1 MCKTVLCA
9 IAGSLPHRCDTI
21 AVLKYN
27 LLRYPVPSYHYD
39 EVTNMRRPIVAG
51 NWKMNLTIAE
61 ATDFVRSIRRGLNEI
76 KDVDRVLCPPFTAL
90 ATVSELVSAT
100 GIEVGAQNMYWER
113 SGAFT
118 GEIAPAMLKE
128 LCQYVILGHSERR
141 AFFGETDN
149 TVNRKIQAALE
160 QGLKPIVCVGET
172 EAQYDAGQTEAVV
185 SGQVRG
191 CLAELSTEQVAGL
204 VVAYEPVWAIGTG
217 KAATPAGAGAVIG
230 LNIRGTIADL
240 YDEATAQAVRVQYG
254 GSVKPGNVAEF
265 MSHPD
270 IDGALVGGASLKPDF
285 VELVLI
291 AAEVS
296 SK

>member
-1 MCKTVLCA
+1 
-9 IAGSLPHRCDTI
+9 
-21 AVLKYN
+21 
-27 LLRYPVPSYHYD
+27 
-39 EVTNMRRPIVAG
+39 MRRPILAG

-76 KDVDRVLCPPFTAL
+76 RTVDRVLCPPYTAL
-90 ATVSELVSAT
+90 AAVGELLSAT
-100 GIEVGAQNMYWER
+100 EIEVGAQNMYWEEE
-113 SGAFT
+113 GAYT

-141 AFFGETDN
+141 AYFGETDEG
-149 TVNRKIQAALE
+149 VNRKIKAALA

-172 EAQYDAGQTEAVV
+172 EAQYDAGETETVV

-191 CLAELSTEQVAGL
+191 CLAGLATGQVAGL
-204 VVAYEPVWAIGTG
+204 VIAYEPVWAIGTG

-230 LNIRGTIADL
+230 LNIRGTVAEL

-254 GSVKPGNVAEF
+254 GSVKPSNVAEF

-285 VELVLI
+285 VELVRI
-291 AAEVS
+291 AAEAS
-296 SK
+296 SQTA